1 MTGERDAEGQPA
13 QDRHE
18 RVPGYD
24 VARAV
29 AICGM
34 VLINFGVY
42 LLGPPRG
49 TPGEIALRWLAHV
62 PGGRASSLFV
72 TLAGV
77 GIARMAYGDV
87 ALGRKTLL
95 KRSALLVAFG
105 VTNLLLGWW
114 IDILHFYACYL
125 AIAALFF
132 LRATPRALLASA
144 VAFGLAGGVLAFAFP
159 EEGRSHIAYSTIE
172 LLRAAITEG
181 VAPTIPWPEVARQC
195 AVAALRDALIDGIHP
210 VLPWLA
216 FLLFG
221 MWLGR
226 LDLRVL
232 ALRRVVLARALAI
245 FALTELTSLALSAL
259 AIRNESP
266 ALAPLFTLVHT
277 DWSPSPLYVLS
288 ASATATAII
297 SLAHELVDRAPK
309 HVLVR
314 LLGNAGQLSLTL
326 YLVHAHLA
334 IGIPRFL
341 PSIASAISIGLAK
354 AHLPVTLPSTLFE
367 EHDSMS
373 IEQMLAYWV
382 AFVVVVLPLAAL
394 YRSRFRRGPAEWL
407 MRKITGSPDHVPPLT
422 QAEVEVSEPAR
433 WAWPVLLAVIAV
445 LPLADVIGVAPP
457 MPSCAERRGLDVESE
472 TPGQLTLLC
481 PRARFAVE
489 LDAPT
494 PLVLTTRS
502 GLDVYLEVRREGA
515 MIVED
520 DDSGPGFDSRI
531 AATLGPGRYDIDVR
545 PYSAATGPFVLHLGR
560 DRDR

>member
-1 MTGERDAEGQPA
+1 MTAVRDPETPDASA
-13 QDRHE
+13 DRHE

-24 VARAV
+24 VARAL

-49 TPGEIALRWLAHV
+49 TPGEIVLRWLAHV

-87 ALGRKTLL
+87 SRARRTLL
-95 KRSALLVAFG
+95 LRAAMLVGLGTA
-105 VTNLLLGWW
+105 NLLLGWW

-125 AIAALFF
+125 AIAAVFF
-132 LRATPRALLASA
+132 LRASPRALLGSA
-144 VAFGLAGGVLAFAFP
+144 IGFGVLGGVLAFAFP
-159 EEGRSHIAYSTIE
+159 EDGRSHIAYSTIE
-172 LLRAAITEG
+172 LLHAAITTG
-181 VAPTIPWPEVARQC
+181 VAPSVPWIEIARQC
-195 AVAALRDALIDGIHP
+195 ALAALRDALLDGIHP
-210 VLPWLA
+210 VIPWLA

-226 LDLRVL
+226 LDLRAP
-232 ALRRVVLARALAI
+232 ALRRTVLARALGVFLA
-245 FALTELTSLALSAL
+245 TELLSIALSAL
-259 AIRNESP
+259 TIRNESP

-288 ASATATAII
+288 ASATATSVIA
-297 SLAHELVDRAPK
+297 LAHELVARVPR
-309 HVLVR
+309 HPLVR

-334 IGIPRFL
+334 IGIPRYFL
-341 PSIASAISIGLAK
+341 GLADG
-354 AHLPVTLPSTLFE
+354 F
-367 EHDSMS
+367 S
-373 IEQMLAYWV
+373 IEAMLAYWV

-394 YRSRFRRGPAEWL
+394 YRTRFTRGPVEWL
-407 MRKITGSPDHVPPLT
+407 MRRLTGSPDHVPPLEA
-422 QAEVEVSEPAR
+422 AEAPVHEPRR
-433 WAWPVLLAVIAV
+433 WVWPALACAIAL

-457 MPSCAERRGLDVESE
+457 QTECAPRRGLAVGSE

-481 PRARFAVE
+481 PRNRFALE

-515 MIVED
+515 MIVQD

-531 AATLGPGRYDIDVR
+531 AATLGPGRYDVDVR
-545 PYSAATGPFVLHLGR
+545 PYSAATGPFVLEIVR
-560 DRDR
+560 DASRPPP